1 VKIQKW
7 CTTPFSPS
15 GVKTFILTCWVMFS
29 GISSFGQQLPDV
41 DSMYKAAK
49 NIGFRGVYDTARM
62 EMDTVLLYAPNYL
75 DARTFIAR
83 TLSWENHYEKSRAQ
97 LKLVLDKDPNNY
109 EALDALVDAFRWP
122 NEIDTALAICEK
134 GMSLFPSDTMFRY
147 KKHEVIRQQRNIK
160 LSYNQIMSDSFYM
173 KGRALAFKGK
183 YQEGRVWLDSS
194 IKRDPLFF
202 DAYILK
208 ARTFSWQKKYDEGRP
223 VLNYVL
229 LNDTLP
235 SRRKDAYSALAD
247 LEMYASKNKTSGKVC
262 DTALI
267 QFKKAVEFH
276 KKKSVTLANEDY
288 YKEAIPELQL
298 YLDSVKTDT
307 PAVKMMEDFKFK
319 KLRNYVG
326 AGWVH
331 QMYNPKTTFA
341 PWDFGNLEYGH
352 RFRKVQSI
360 GRINYAKR
368 FGRQALQF
376 EVDNYI
382 KIFRGTTLFT
392 NIGISNKNI
401 LYPRFRL
408 GAEVY
413 QNVHSKFDVSL
424 GYHMLFYQPDS
435 VSETFHMI
443 VGSIGYYYKKWWF
456 SYRPVAVLEPYGKG
470 STTLSN
476 TVQAR
481 WYYKSDYDY
490 VTFMLAYANG
500 AIGLNNP
507 TAVILGEKN
516 FVKLQTIR
524 AGIDFQRR
532 LNTTVFG
539 GLGTWCDYDE
549 YSANKYR
556 YRFTLTL
563 NLKKVF

>member
-1 VKIQKW
+1 MRIQA
-7 CTTPFSPS
+7 CVTTPFSNFGS
-15 GVKTFILTCWVMFS
+15 KIFLFIFWVMLS
-29 GISSFGQQLPDV
+29 GISSFAQRMPDV
-41 DSMYKAAK
+41 DSMYLSAK

-62 EMDTVLLYAPNYL
+62 EMDTVLQYAPNYL

-83 TLSWENHYEKSRAQ
+83 TWSWENKFEKSRAQ
-97 LKLVLDKDPNNY
+97 LKIVLDTDPKNY

-134 GMSLFPSDTMFRY
+134 AIALFPADTLFKY
-147 KKHEVIRQQRNIK
+147 KKHEVIRQQRNVK
-160 LSYNQIMSDSFYM
+160 LTTNQLLSDSFYM
-173 KGRALAFKGK
+173 KGRALAFTGK
-183 YQEGRVWLDSS
+183 YEEGRVWLDSS
-194 IKRDPLFF
+194 IKRDPYFF

-208 ARTFSWQKKYDEGRP
+208 ARTFSWQKKYEEARP
-223 VLNYVL
+223 ILNYVL

-247 LEMYASKNKTSGKVC
+247 VEMYASKNKTSRKIC
-262 DTALI
+262 DTALS
-267 QFKKAVEFH
+267 QYKKAVEFH
-276 KKKSVTLANEDY
+276 KKKSITLANEDF

-298 YLDSVKTDT
+298 YLDSVKNDT
-307 PAVKMMEDFKFK
+307 ASIKMMEDFKFK
-319 KLRNYVG
+319 KLRNYAG
-326 AGWVH
+326 AGWVR

-341 PWDFGNLEYGH
+341 PWDFGNIEYGH

-368 FGRQALQF
+368 FGEQALQF

-392 NIGISNKNI
+392 NTGISNKNI
-401 LYPRFRL
+401 LYPRYRL
-408 GAEVY
+408 GGEVY
-413 QNVHSKFDVSL
+413 QNLWSKFDVSL
-424 GYHMLFYQPDS
+424 GYHILFYQPDTIK
-435 VSETFHMI
+435 ETFHLM
-443 VGSIGYYYKKWWF
+443 VGSIGYYYKKWWL
-456 SYRPVAVLEPYGKG
+456 SYRPVMVLQPYGKG

-476 TVQAR
+476 TAQAR
-481 WYYKSDYDY
+481 WFHKSAYDY
-490 VTFMLAYANG
+490 LTFIFAYANG

-507 TAVILGEKN
+507 TAIVFGEKN

-524 AGIDFQRR
+524 FGIDFQRR

-539 GLGTWCDYDE
+539 GLGAWSDYDE